1 MQSQKY
7 NPKNLDLSKGK
18 KQSRVGYKKGTFLHN
33 VDDLSD
39 VIKNG
44 GQVEVKAEEVT
55 ELNGEKISVLECRIY
70 FIDK

>member
-1 MQSQKY
+1 MANQKY

-18 KQSRVGYKKGTFLHN
+18 KQSRVGYQKGTFLHN
-33 VDDLSD
+33 MDDLAD

-55 ELNGEKISVLECRIY
+55 ELNGERILVLECRIY
-70 FIDK
+70 YIDK